1 MGTIYLGTGW
11 SKKAIGEVD
20 SDGTVYAGTGWSKEA
35 IGKVEPPH
43 IMFSGAALL
52 LLLR

>member
-11 SKKAIGEVD
+11 SKKAIGEV
-20 SDGTVYAGTGWSKEA
+20 
-35 IGKVEPPH
+35 EPPH

-52 LLLR
+52 LLLM